1 MSNKLNATEIK
12 EIDKFLKFLVLKSTQ
27 VIVQSRLGEKIRTE
41 PNLTGSDWF
50 NIAIYDHQDVLNET
64 RKALQIST
72 SESVIPRLPLC
83 VEISLQTVE
92 GDKMILEV
100 WSLAIQVDQVDP
112 TQKLTYAHI
121 YNRMGIL
128 LKSLISVTRVTPAY
142 KLSRRQSPDSFHI
155 YYRIYCGAP
164 QEHNLG
170 EGYKQVRVG
179 QLSTSLGTLN
189 MAVAYRTKMT
199 ITPTQT
205 IGRDSTT
212 LLLKSTDPHWNLKDL
227 SPKHRYQN
235 YGSSKKSEKK
245 VIDIDKPMRR
255 GAFVDESFAK
265 QYTEADFSLPE
276 TPPFSWL
283 LRKPTTTTSSS
294 LAQKDDGGAS
304 DLEDI
309 LATSPP
315 SDENSATALNTTGTS
330 STTTTTNNNNA
341 SVKSLENPK
350 SSGAA
355 SPKSSNEQLTGTSP
369 SSLNEFKRSSSRWS
383 TRTLPGEDEKLFKE
397 LHFPFATQNTP
408 ISDLAKFYR
417 ECFNAPPLQQ
427 FAEIDNPTATG
438 TGTVL
443 SGSGDDAEATSATSS
458 SSCRLGANNADF
470 VARNSSIDDLTKQL
484 EEFET
489 SLGDYDT
496 LVTSL
501 CQQSSEVDNNSN
513 S

>member
-1 MSNKLNATEIK
+1 MDFDTIKCHYDDFLISKSFKSDFTEPCPYNFTYNQK
-12 EIDKFLKFLVLKSTQ
+12 WDPLGCDRWKMFNFMMLLDKFHH
-27 VIVQSRLGEKIRTE
+27 
-41 PNLTGSDWF
+41 
-50 NIAIYDHQDVLNET
+50 IANH
-64 RKALQIST
+64 
-72 SESVIPRLPLC
+72 
-83 VEISLQTVE
+83 
-92 GDKMILEV
+92 
-100 WSLAIQVDQVDP
+100 
-112 TQKLTYAHI
+112 QKLLRNGIIYHLDGTLAEDDDDEEEEGKMKFRFLQSHI
-121 YNRMGIL
+121 HFQ
-128 LKSLISVTRVTPAY
+128 VT
-142 KLSRRQSPDSFHI
+142 I
-155 YYRIYCGAP
+155 YVPG
-164 QEHNLG
+164 LG

-227 SPKHRYQN
+227 KN
-235 YGSSKKSEKK
+235 GLLCTINEKK